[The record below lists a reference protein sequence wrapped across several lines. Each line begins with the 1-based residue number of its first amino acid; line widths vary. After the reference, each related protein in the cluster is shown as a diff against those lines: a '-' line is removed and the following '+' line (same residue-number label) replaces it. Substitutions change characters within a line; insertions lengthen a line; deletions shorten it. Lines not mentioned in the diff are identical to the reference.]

1 VRIFLLARH
10 GQSLFNVAGVVN
22 GDPLL
27 DRGLSEQGIDEARRL
42 GGQIDPIGLDLL
54 VVSPFPRAVQTANI
68 ALDGRPVPHEVDDD
82 LGDVRLGELEG
93 WTIEQYR
100 AHKCHLDREQPFPGG
115 ESLNDAARRYAGA
128 FERLLARDERV
139 TLVVAHEIP
148 VRYAVNAA
156 NGSERLDGPL
166 HDIANATPYVFDDEA
181 LRRARERIL
190 ELASASSPSPSP
202 SAEPVRRPFPV

>member
-1 VRIFLLARH
+1 MRIFLLARH

-27 DRGLSEQGIDEARRL
+27 DRGLSERGIDEARRL

-93 WTIEQYR
+93 WSIDEYR
-100 AHKCHLDREQPFPGG
+100 RTSATSTATCR
-115 ESLNDAARRYAGA
+115 SLEARAWTTPR
-128 FERLLARDERV
+128 
-139 TLVVAHEIP
+139 
-148 VRYAVNAA
+148 
-156 NGSERLDGPL
+156 S
-166 HDIANATPYVFDDEA
+166 AT
-181 LRRARERIL
+181 RRR
-190 ELASASSPSPSP
+190 STVCSSGTSG
-202 SAEPVRRPFPV
+202 

>member
-1 VRIFLLARH
+1 MRIFLLARH

-54 VVSPFPRAVQTANI
+54 IVSPFPRAVQTANI

-93 WTIEQYR
+93 WSIDEYR
-100 AHKCHLDREQPFPGG
+100 AHKCHLDRNEPFPGG

-128 FERLLARDERV
+128 YERLLARDERV

-156 NGSERLDGPL
+156 NGSDRLDGPL
-166 HDIANATPYVFDDEA
+166 HDIANATPYVFDDAA
-181 LRRARERIL
+181 LRRAVERMREV
-190 ELASASSPSPSP
+190 ASAP
-202 SAEPVRRPFPV
+202 SAGPVRRPYPV